1 MINFAKKL
9 SKSTHFFNYQ
19 EVVKVVPDK
28 SKGTFY
34 KAVRNLCNFYE
45 EKYMGDD
52 EILKEL
58 TKIRK
63 VVKKPKC
70 RPDIYTPTDTELFEQ
85 LSLIKSRNIDVYQ
98 FYLGLMYSGVR
109 IRELLYYIKNPS
121 NFKILKKDGFKKV
134 LLNYQR
140 NTKSCIYI
148 YLPASYVE
156 PKVTMKKLESFLASN
171 KDILRPKYLRNWF
184 YSKCLTLGIPSG
196 VADFY
201 QGRSP
206 VSIGD
211 RHYLDKERMADEKY
225 ELIFLNI

>member
-1 MINFAKKL
+1 MY
-9 SKSTHFFNYQ
+9 FFNYK
-19 EVVKVVPDK
+19 EVVTAVPDK

-34 KAVRNLCNFYE
+34 KTVRNLCNFYE
-45 EKYMGDD
+45 EKYLGDD

-70 RPDIYTPTDTELFEQ
+70 RPDIYTPTDTELYEQ
-85 LSLIKSRNIDVYQ
+85 LSLIKSKNVDVHQ

-109 IRELLYYIKNPS
+109 IREFLYYLAEPS
-121 NFKILKKDGFKKV
+121 KFRIIKKDRFKKV
-134 LLNYQR
+134 LLNYTR

-148 YLPASYVE
+148 YLPLDYVE
-156 PKVTMKKLESFLASN
+156 PKVSLKQLESFLGCN
-171 KDILRPKYLRNWF
+171 KEILRPKYLRNWF
-184 YSKCLTLGIPSG
+184 YSKCLQLGIPSG

-225 ELIFLNI
+225 KELKLAYSLAIEKI